1 MIKILIAEDEQ
12 IEREFI
18 ANIVKTSQPEILLLQ
33 AENGE
38 EALRLYQ
45 EHQPEIVFLDI
56 NMPVYNG
63 LAVLQRIRAISGT
76 ASKVFILTAYDYFSY
91 AQEAIHLG
99 VEEFLLKP
107 AEAQKIAAVLSSAVE
122 KLKYERNHRQQTSRL
137 VERYHHLR
145 PLMEQDCI
153 SMIFS
158 GAKEDELLEQL
169 KLLNIHFVSGCCFL
183 LDPLADQE
191 IEDICRMA
199 EDIGFSC
206 LACQIDRSTI
216 LYVLAGFSMEKE
228 DVRAIEQMI
237 KSRAGIGARV
247 GTIENE
253 LPALH
258 QSYFHALNAAC
269 AQEEPDDDDERFC
282 QIWVQKL
289 FEAGASE
296 EDELL
301 RQTVHGYVLT
311 LLYRKHGE
319 PEEVSAMY
327 GHVADMLCKK
337 INAEEHEEFMQAQ
350 EIAAGINFSVPAKEA
365 ELRMTLALMRSL
377 KLWRLMRYQRL
388 DHMTRKAVEYIKAN
402 YQHQISLH
410 DVAES
415 LQISD
420 SHLSRLLSKSNRGFS
435 DLLNEYRIQQAKHQI
450 RNGEMIK
457 QVADQC
463 GFRSQSYFTQIFRKF
478 VGMSPKEY
486 RDLFIQ

>member
-63 LAVLQRIRAISGT
+63 LEVLQRIRAISGT

-122 KLKYERNHRQQTSRL
+122 KLKHERNHRQQTSRL

-228 DVRAIEQMI
+228 DVLNIEQMI

-269 AQEEPDDDDERFC
+269 AQEEPDDDERFC

-301 RQTVHGYVLT
+301 RQTVHGAMCWLCYT
-311 LLYRKHGE
+311 ASMGSQRK
-319 PEEVSAMY
+319 SARCM
-327 GHVADMLCKK
+327 AMWPTCC
-337 INAEEHEEFMQAQ
+337 
-350 EIAAGINFSVPAKEA
+350 AK
-365 ELRMTLALMRSL
+365 RSMRKS
-377 KLWRLMRYQRL
+377 MRNSCR
-388 DHMTRKAVEYIKAN
+388 RRRSRRAS
-402 YQHQISLH
+402 IS
-410 DVAES
+410 ACRPRRQS
-415 LQISD
+415 
-420 SHLSRLLSKSNRGFS
+420 
-435 DLLNEYRIQQAKHQI
+435 
-450 RNGEMIK
+450 
-457 QVADQC
+457 C
-463 GFRSQSYFTQIFRKF
+463 G
-478 VGMSPKEY
+478 
-486 RDLFIQ
+486 